1 MDQPIKITSREV
13 LQHDRSSCKFTVDSV
28 LSKEGIIRFKDIQAA
43 KDSLRWPNACL
54 ALKALTAVLIQNSD
68 VVVTKKEPVDW
79 RATGP
84 LVGVAIRAHLATGQP
99 AILPQAFQNA
109 SSEDQL
115 RNKVQKILDEQIN
128 PAVASHGGYITLVDV
143 QGKNLY
149 IQMGGGCQGCGQAN
163 VTLRDGVE
171 ESLRAQVP
179 EIGEILDATD
189 HAAGENPYYA
199 QSGH

>member
-1 MDQPIKITSREV
+1 MDQPIKITAEV
-13 LQHDRSSCKFTVDSV
+13 LQHDRASCKFSLESV
-28 LSKEGIIRFKDIQAA
+28 LVPEGAIRFKDRDAA
-43 KDSLRWPNACL
+43 KQSPL
-54 ALKALTAVLIQNSD
+54 AERLFAIEGVTAVLLQGQD
-68 VVVTKKEPVDW
+68 VTVTKVAPVDW

-84 LVGVAIRAHLATGQP
+84 LIGAAIRAHVTAGQP
-99 AILPQAFQNA
+99 AVLPEAFKNA
-109 SSEDQL
+109 STEDQL
-115 RNKVQKILDEQIN
+115 RNKVQKVLDEQIN
-128 PAVASHGGYITLVDV
+128 PAIASHNGYITLVDV
-143 QGKNLY
+143 QGNNLY

-171 ESLRAQVP
+171 ESLRVQVP

>member
-1 MDQPIKITSREV
+1 MSNQPIKITAEV
-13 LQHDRSSCKFTVDSV
+13 LQHDRSSCKFTVESV
-28 LSKEGIIRFKDIQAA
+28 LSKEGIIRFKDLQTA
-43 KDSLRWPNACL
+43 KDSPL
-54 ALKALTAVLIQNSD
+54 AERLFGIEGVTAVLIQNSD

-84 LVGVAIRAHLATGQP
+84 LVGAAIRAHLATGQP

-143 QGKNLY
+143 QGKNIY

-171 ESLRAQVP
+171 ESLRNQVP

>member
-1 MDQPIKITSREV
+1 MDPTIKITAEI
-13 LQHDRSSCKFTVDSV
+13 LQHDKASCKFTVDRV
-28 LSKEGIIRFKDIQAA
+28 LVQEGAIRFKDLAAA
-43 KDSLRWPNACL
+43 KDSPL
-54 ALKALTAVLIQNSD
+54 AERLFAITGTTAVLIQGTD
-68 VVVTKKEPVDW
+68 VIVTGQQPVDW

-84 LVGVAIRAHLATGQP
+84 LVGAAIRAHLSTGQP
-99 AILPQAFQNA
+99 AVLPQAFQNA
-109 SSEDQL
+109 STEDQL

-171 ESLRAQVP
+171 EALRTQVP
-179 EIGEILDATD
+179 EIEQILDATD
-189 HAAGENPYYA
+189 HSAGENPYYA